1 MNNKI
6 FILGST
12 VLIVLLLFLF
22 MKVPTLY
29 VSYEGGGFALK
40 EDRFEV
46 SWIHSVE
53 KEAWMETYEKE
64 GSRLFLVKTRFKT
77 FGAGTPSDGEVIPS
91 TDGYVHMKIDREV
104 ESVDLIVSA
113 NVETMLITDSKE
125 YRLYEMVADYDSVKI
140 EIKKLPVWE
149 FLRGEIQ

>member
-22 MKVPTLY
+22 VKIPVLY
-29 VSYEGGGFALK
+29 VSYDGGGFSLK
-40 EDRFEV
+40 GDSFEV

-64 GSRLFLVKTRFKT
+64 GNRLKLVKTKFKT
-77 FGAGTPSDGEVIPS
+77 FGAGTPSDGEIIPS
-91 TDGYVHMKIDREV
+91 NDGFVHMKIDREV

-113 NVETMLITDSKE
+113 NVETTLTTDSKE
-125 YRLYEMVADYDSVKI
+125 YRLYEMVEDYENVSI
-140 EIKKLPVWE
+140 QIKKLPLWE